1 MWFLVSAV
9 SGIILDIIFGDP
21 DRIPH
26 PVVLIG
32 KLISAMEKFLRRVFP
47 ETPEGMKK
55 AGLITAAFVP
65 AVSFIVPAILLYA
78 AYRINFWLWFALNT
92 FWSFQIPA
100 SRCLAKESRKVYD
113 RLEKND
119 LQGARKQLS
128 FLVGRETSELSE
140 TEVINAAVETVA
152 ENTSD
157 GVTAPVFFMFIGG
170 APLGFFYKAVN
181 TLDSMIGYRNEK
193 YEYFGKYSAK
203 LDDIMNFIPSR
214 ICGLLMVVSSFI
226 CGENYREAWRIFI
239 RDRKNHLSPNSAQTE
254 SAAAGALGIQLGG
267 PHVYFGKVVDKPF
280 IGDKVR
286 DSQPDDILRMNR
298 IMFVTSFLS
307 FIIPFSIWLAILSI
321 M

>member
-9 SGIILDIIFGDP
+9 LGIILDIIFGDP
-21 DRIPH
+21 DWIPH

-32 KLISAMEKFLRRVFP
+32 KLISAMEKLLRRVSP
-47 ETPEGMKK
+47 ATPEGMQK
-55 AGLITAAFVP
+55 AGLVIAIVVP
-65 AVSFIVPAILLYA
+65 AVSFIVSAVLLYA
-78 AYRINFWLWFALNT
+78 AYKINFWLWFVLNT

-100 SRCLAKESRKVYD
+100 SGCLARESKKVYD
-113 RLEKND
+113 RLERND

-128 FLVGRETSELSE
+128 YLVGRETSELSE

-157 GVTAPVFFMFIGG
+157 GVTAPVLFMFFGG
-170 APLGFFYKAVN
+170 TPLGFFYKAVN

-203 LDDIMNFIPSR
+203 LDDIMNFVPSR

-226 CGENYREAWRIFI
+226 CSENHREAWHIFR

-254 SAAAGALGIQLGG
+254 SVASGALGIQLGG

-280 IGDKVR
+280 IGDKTR
-286 DSQPDDILRMNR
+286 ESQPDDILRMNR
-298 IMFVTSFLS
+298 IMFVTAFLS
-307 FIIPFSIWLAILSI
+307 FIVPFSVWLTILSI

>member
-9 SGIILDIIFGDP
+9 LGIILDIIFGDP
-21 DRIPH
+21 DWIPH

-32 KLISAMEKFLRRVFP
+32 KLISAMEKLLRRVSP
-47 ETPEGMKK
+47 ATPEGMQK
-55 AGLITAAFVP
+55 AGLVIAIVVP
-65 AVSFIVPAILLYA
+65 AVSFIVSAVLLYA
-78 AYRINFWLWFALNT
+78 AYKINFWLWFVLNT

-100 SRCLAKESRKVYD
+100 SGCLARESKKVYD
-113 RLEKND
+113 GLEKND

-128 FLVGRETSELSE
+128 YLVGRETSELSE

-157 GVTAPVFFMFIGG
+157 GVTAPVLFMFFGG
-170 APLGFFYKAVN
+170 TPLGFFYKAVN

-203 LDDIMNFIPSR
+203 LDDIMNFVPSR

-226 CGENYREAWRIFI
+226 CSENHREAWHIFR

-254 SAAAGALGIQLGG
+254 SVAAGALGIQLGG

-280 IGDKVR
+280 IGDKTR
-286 DSQPDDILRMNR
+286 ESQPDDILRMNR
-298 IMFVTSFLS
+298 IMFVTAFLS
-307 FIIPFSIWLAILSI
+307 FIVPFSVWLTILSI

>member
-9 SGIILDIIFGDP
+9 LGIILDIIFGDP
-21 DRIPH
+21 DWIPH

-32 KLISAMEKFLRRVFP
+32 KLISAMEKLLRRVSP
-47 ETPEGMKK
+47 ATPEGMQK
-55 AGLITAAFVP
+55 AGLVIAIVVP
-65 AVSFIVPAILLYA
+65 AVSFIVSAVLLYA
-78 AYRINFWLWFALNT
+78 AYKINFWLWFVLNT

-100 SRCLAKESRKVYD
+100 SGCLARESKKVYD
-113 RLEKND
+113 RLERND

-128 FLVGRETSELSE
+128 YLVGRETSELSE

-157 GVTAPVFFMFIGG
+157 GVTAPVLFMFFGG
-170 APLGFFYKAVN
+170 TPLGFFYKAVN

-203 LDDIMNFIPSR
+203 LDDIMNFVPSR

-226 CGENYREAWRIFI
+226 CSENHREAWHIFR

-254 SAAAGALGIQLGG
+254 SVAAGALGIQLGG

-280 IGDKVR
+280 IGDKTR
-286 DSQPDDILRMNR
+286 ESQPDDILRMNR
-298 IMFVTSFLS
+298 IMFVTAFLS
-307 FIIPFSIWLAILSI
+307 FIVPFSVWLTILSI